1 MVDRIK
7 ALFPLFFIL
16 IIIGALINIGAIPGK
31 EPILRFLGLS
41 KNNLQEEARPLDY
54 VPDRLLELSSPSS
67 YEDKGVYI
75 GPPGETED
83 QSPQQPATAT
93 PSPSQPNQQD
103 QPPPPPPFVLGTNTS
118 QEPPIPLDFS
128 EIPEDV
134 NTQVEDE
141 GFWQTIKDYLSGIF

>member
-54 VPDRLLELSSPSS
+54 VPDRLLELSSPSYYD
-67 YEDKGVYI
+67 YE
-75 GPPGETED
+75 E

-93 PSPSQPNQQD
+93 PSPSQSNQQD
-103 QPPPPPPFVLGTNTS
+103 QPPPPPPFVLGTNTN
-118 QEPPIPLDFS
+118 QEPPIPPDFS
-128 EIPEDV
+128 EIPEGV
-134 NTQVEDE
+134 AQVEDE
-141 GFWQTIKDYLSGIF
+141 GFWQTIKDYFGGIF

>member
-67 YEDKGVYI
+67 YEGQEVNI
-75 GPPGETED
+75 GPPGEVEE

-93 PSPSQPNQQD
+93 PSPSGSDQQD
-103 QPPPPPPFVLGTNTS
+103 QPPPPPPFVLGANTN
-118 QEPPIPLDFS
+118 QEPPTPPDFS
-128 EIPEDV
+128 EVPEDV
-134 NTQVEDE
+134 NDQAQDE
-141 GFWQTIKDYLSGIF
+141 GFW